1 MKLCKMRAGIFA
13 ARCAVSLLSASMTV
27 GLIPAGASRA
37 EESSVRQAEYNG
49 VSYSYRELKEY
60 PDSVEV
66 IGVVVPNNRTVL
78 EIPETLDGKSVI
90 SLDLDS
96 NVLPDQDKAEV
107 GIKKLVL
114 SKKIRP
120 LKAGIKDGKVKYL
133 PLWGLFR
140 LESIEVAKGN
150 KYLKAK
156 DGILYNA
163 DMSAM
168 LEYPICKKETLYRMP
183 SSVTFS
189 MDINN
194 DHLKKLTFSNNK
206 KYTSAYV
213 SWCENLE
220 SIYFP
225 DNVKEVSGFYGAL
238 KLKKIRWSRNLQTIG
253 ERAFENA
260 ISLRKVKFPG
270 KVREIGADAF
280 RWCSSLEDISLPD
293 SVAYV
298 GSGAFA
304 KVPGIDM
311 DMKKAS
317 FLLSPKNRKI
327 KGRVPDYYRY
337 IAVATMQKGKKHKY
351 YDSQRINMLKPSE
364 KSVHIRAGRSKMINI
379 YPGIATP
386 ESSGFQKGWKL
397 KTDILTFT
405 SSDPKVAKITSK
417 GKIKG
422 LKKGKA
428 VITIRMTTSD
438 EKCRVEVTVA

>member
-1 MKLCKMRAGIFA
+1 M
-13 ARCAVSLLSASMTV
+13 
-27 GLIPAGASRA
+27 
-37 EESSVRQAEYNG
+37 
-49 VSYSYRELKEY
+49 
-60 PDSVEV
+60 
-66 IGVVVPNNRTVL
+66 
-78 EIPETLDGKSVI
+78 
-90 SLDLDS
+90 
-96 NVLPDQDKAEV
+96 
-107 GIKKLVL
+107 
-114 SKKIRP
+114 
-120 LKAGIKDGKVKYL
+120 
-133 PLWGLFR
+133 
-140 LESIEVAKGN
+140 
-150 KYLKAK
+150 
-156 DGILYNA
+156 
-163 DMSAM
+163 
-168 LEYPICKKETLYRMP
+168 
-183 SSVTFS
+183 
-189 MDINN
+189 
-194 DHLKKLTFSNNK
+194 
-206 KYTSAYV
+206 
-213 SWCENLE
+213 
-220 SIYFP
+220 
-225 DNVKEVSGFYGAL
+225 
-238 KLKKIRWSRNLQTIG
+238 QTIG

-298 GSGAFA
+298 GCGAFA

-317 FLLSPKNRKI
+317 FLLSPKNKKI

-428 VITIRMTTSD
+428 VITIRMRTSD